1 MNAGKQELF
10 ESVRAVVTGRLRD
23 EAQVREI
30 AHRVSEESTALRRRM
45 QRAVGYAR
53 AGLRLEA
60 CAEAEAEPSIFE
72 LAAAFDTDVMRQWRN
87 LCAKN
92 RLPMQDEIDVEAIAE
107 IEEAITL
114 TGPLRRRLAN
124 MRRLV
129 LSDASAWRRLE
140 ALRDLISRD
149 PDNPAWQEDRM
160 ALEPVVGNELG
171 DRFEA
176 SLRDGKLEEAELCVT
191 RLEGGGWHW
200 SGAAKVGAQLRSKL
214 DRALAERAVVE
225 ARETVARLDAEWS
238 AENEHGARAAMQR
251 WREIEQRM
259 LSYGSDMPSDL
270 LARVDEVEA
279 WLSARESDAEAIREN
294 RDRVGE
300 LERLA
305 HDDSATLA
313 QLRSALA
320 AAEQTFEGVPD
331 DVRAAAERRIGAFER
346 KARAK
351 RIALVAV
358 IVMFLAGAVV
368 AAVML
373 IKSVERSKRADE
385 FAREVDAMVTE
396 GKLDE
401 AQKQLER
408 GEKSPELAGTPQ
420 LVGARKRWD
429 AAVARKKEDAEQFAK
444 LMRDAG
450 KPESQFAKQE
460 LVEQARALAQT
471 ADDRTEVDEWLR
483 KHRDAEAKRN
493 DERMQR
499 GLAEAKEIA
508 DEINRTGTAGGAEL
522 DSRYAEFSRRLSQ
535 VADKYRDLGD
545 VQDKVQAAKAALAL
559 KIQKSVDERSERSRK
574 ERLSGLGEAA
584 TSPAAL
590 AKALEDYCKD
600 YGKAPETADF
610 TEALRARASWDAV
623 VAWEPG
629 KLKDFSGLELSKSSQ
644 EKRGEA
650 LAIIEECFPDD
661 KALQASPIKDQL
673 EEMKGLLQPAPEWR
687 NWYAKRLDDPE
698 FKYYVVVQNSA
709 ARPIR
714 YYCDANPNPPFTS
727 AGGQPQYKFTPV
739 KTKIGKTLP
748 ASEVDK
754 DKTGP
759 SPQRSF
765 AAQQRKRWNPAE
777 ETVNDVYSA
786 FDAIEELKKNEDMD
800 GAISAYLMQGLLESM
815 VPQMPE
821 IVGDDMGKAAA
832 KIAKKAPKMIEWRTP
847 DDDDARSRS
856 ADARKLMNDVAQP
869 KAWRE
874 KYVNKLKELRRQLD
888 QSFAPVGVL
897 MKPVGGTPEIRFAGK
912 APHPAGTV
920 FWTVRPLIGD
930 KPAEMVDLATAGPEG
945 VQFKDAVLSTTPAG
959 TMVFTERPVR

>member
-225 ARETVARLDAEWS
+225 ARETVAQLDAEWS

-429 AAVARKKEDAEQFAK
+429 AAVRRKKEAAEQFAN

-483 KHRDAEAKRN
+483 KHRDAEANRN
-493 DERMQR
+493 GERMQR

-522 DSRYAEFSRRLSQ
+522 ERGYDDFARRLKEL
-535 VADKYRDLGD
+535 ADKYRDLRD
-545 VQDKVQAAKAALAL
+545 VQVKVQAAKAALAL
-559 KIQKSVDERSERSRK
+559 KKEKSSDERSERSRK

-590 AKALEDYCKD
+590 AKALED
-600 YGKAPETADF
+600 
-610 TEALRARASWDAV
+610 
-623 VAWEPG
+623 
-629 KLKDFSGLELSKSSQ
+629 
-644 EKRGEA
+644 
-650 LAIIEECFPDD
+650 
-661 KALQASPIKDQL
+661 
-673 EEMKGLLQPAPEWR
+673 
-687 NWYAKRLDDPE
+687 
-698 FKYYVVVQNSA
+698 
-709 ARPIR
+709 
-714 YYCDANPNPPFTS
+714 
-727 AGGQPQYKFTPV
+727 
-739 KTKIGKTLP
+739 
-748 ASEVDK
+748 
-754 DKTGP
+754 
-759 SPQRSF
+759 
-765 AAQQRKRWNPAE
+765 
-777 ETVNDVYSA
+777 
-786 FDAIEELKKNEDMD
+786 
-800 GAISAYLMQGLLESM
+800 
-815 VPQMPE
+815 
-821 IVGDDMGKAAA
+821 
-832 KIAKKAPKMIEWRTP
+832 
-847 DDDDARSRS
+847 
-856 ADARKLMNDVAQP
+856 
-869 KAWRE
+869 
-874 KYVNKLKELRRQLD
+874 
-888 QSFAPVGVL
+888 
-897 MKPVGGTPEIRFAGK
+897 
-912 APHPAGTV
+912 
-920 FWTVRPLIGD
+920 
-930 KPAEMVDLATAGPEG
+930 
-945 VQFKDAVLSTTPAG
+945 
-959 TMVFTERPVR
+959 

>member
-129 LSDASAWRRLE
+129 LSDASAWSRLE

-160 ALEPVVGNELG
+160 ALEPVAGNELG
-171 DRFEA
+171 DLFEA
-176 SLRDGKLEEAELCVT
+176 SLRGGKLEEAELCVT

-200 SGAAKVGAQLRSKL
+200 SGAGKVGAQLRAKL

-225 ARETVARLDAEWS
+225 ARETVAQLDAEWS

-305 HDDSATLA
+305 HEDSATLA

-373 IKSVERSKRADE
+373 VKSVERSKRADE
-385 FAREVDAMVTE
+385 FAREVDAKVTE

-401 AQKQLER
+401 AQKQLEL

-420 LVGARKRWD
+420 LAGARERWK
-429 AAVARKKEDAEQFAK
+429 AAVARKKEDAERFAK

-450 KPESQFAKQE
+450 EPSSQFAKQE

-471 ADDRTEVDEWLR
+471 PDDRAKVDEWLR

-493 DERMQR
+493 EERMQR

-508 DEINRTGTAGGAEL
+508 DGINRTDTSGGAEL
-522 DSRYAEFSRRLSQ
+522 DSSYREFSRRLSQ
-535 VADKYRDLGD
+535 VSEKYRDLGD
-545 VQDKVQAAKAALAL
+545 VQNKVQAAKAALEL
-559 KIQKSVDERSERSRK
+559 KIRKSSDERSERSRK

-600 YGKAPETADF
+600 YVKAPETADF
-610 TEALRARASWDAV
+610 REALEARASWDAV

-629 KLKDFSGLELSKSSQ
+629 KLRDFSGSELSKSSQ

-650 LAIIEECFPDD
+650 LAIIEECFPDE
-661 KALQASPIKDQL
+661 KTLQASPIKDQL
-673 EEMKGLLQPAPEWR
+673 DEMKGLLQPAPEWR
-687 NWYAKRLDDPE
+687 SWYAKRLDDPE
-698 FKYYVVVQNSA
+698 FKYYVVVQNTA
-709 ARPIR
+709 GRPIR
-714 YYCDANPNPPFTS
+714 YYCDVNPNPPVTS

-739 KTKIGKTLP
+739 NTKIGKTLP

-754 DKTGP
+754 DRTGP

-786 FDAIEELKKNEDMD
+786 FDAIEELKRNEDMD

-815 VPQMPE
+815 VPQMPAL
-821 IVGDDMGKAAA
+821 VGDDMGKAAA
-832 KIAKKAPKMIEWRTP
+832 KIGKAAPKMIEWRTA
-847 DDDDARSRS
+847 DDDEARSRS

-874 KYVNKLKELRRQLD
+874 KYVSKLKELRRQLD
-888 QSFAPVGVL
+888 QSFAPAGVL

-912 APHPAGTV
+912 ASHPAGTV
-920 FWTVRPLIGD
+920 FWTVRPPIGD

-945 VQFKDAVLSTTPAG
+945 VQFKDAALSTTPAG